1 MAGAPVEPSARNLVF
16 HGTVVLLIGL
26 LCGAP
31 YGRAINARAADHLVA
46 SWRVAHL
53 SLPIGAILMFAVAPL
68 LNSFVVAGQ
77 IKRLVAGLLIVSGYS
92 FCVSLPL
99 AAIVGERGLSCRGPI
114 KARVVFVANMLG
126 AVTSLLASVA
136 LVYAAFESL

>member
-1 MAGAPVEPSARNLVF
+1 MEPSARHLVF
-16 HGTVVLLIGL
+16 HGTIILLIGL

-31 YGRAINARAADHLVA
+31 YGRAINGRAAAHIVH

-68 LNSFVVAGQ
+68 LASFTVVGP
-77 IKRLVAGLLIVSGYS
+77 IKQLIAILLIVSGYS
-92 FCVSLPL
+92 FCVALPL
-99 AAIVGERGLSCRGPI
+99 AAMVGERGLSYRGSV
-114 KARVVFVANMLG
+114 KAKAVFAGNALG

-136 LVYAAFESL
+136 LAYAAFESL